1 MFIGNL
7 LGMFKTT
14 DLTDAQMDEIAAKVD
29 VVAAGG
35 IISDPETG
43 QHQIKKFK
51 REGDGSLTIVYDETA
66 EP

>member
-7 LGMFKTT
+7 LGMRIKSE
-14 DLTDAQMDEIAAKVD
+14 DI
-29 VVAAGG
+29 VVAGG

-51 REGDGSLTIVYDETA
+51 READGSLTIVYDETA
-66 EP
+66 EL